1 MKIDTKVFE
10 SLVADVM
17 PAIQARTTLPILE
30 CVHVHSEGARLVV
43 EATNLELGIRSETED
58 VVIDDPIAFCVS
70 AKRLHRILKVI
81 DGELVIKHD
90 GGVLSIRDGS
100 SEFDLATLDP
110 DDYPPLPEVIDENV
124 VTFGDFKLQNALR
137 SVAYAISH
145 DEHRYILNGVSI
157 EFAGDHVDVV
167 ATDGRRLAHVG
178 IESEGGEFN
187 ALDGQK
193 LILSENAARSIGQ
206 NSNENLSLFCAS
218 NDVCVKSGDL
228 TIFAKAIE
236 GQFPNWRQVA
246 KKADHSVEI
255 KLNVADAITAIR
267 RVSIMADDK
276 VPNMVVRFANNECAL
291 SARGEYSGSA
301 SDAFAC
307 ECDGGNHVFSVN
319 PDYLADAIKSCGSEE
334 IEISLNANEASDSA
348 MVFSAGNYEAVLMPM
363 RYTAEHA
370 RPVGETNGKV
380 AAQIDAD
387 EEASDE

>member
-1 MKIDTKVFE
+1 MKIDSKVFE
-10 SLVADVM
+10 GLVADVM

-30 CVHVHSEGARLVV
+30 CVHVYSAGARLVV
-43 EATNLELGIRSETED
+43 EATNLELGIRSETWD

-81 DGELVIKHD
+81 NGELTIEHD
-90 GGVLSIRDGS
+90 GGMLSIRDGS

-110 DDYPPLPEVIDENV
+110 DDYPPLPEVDDENV
-124 VTFGDFKLQNALR
+124 VTFGDSKLQDALR
-137 SVAYAISH
+137 AVAYAISH

-178 IESEGGEFN
+178 IDSKCGEFN

-193 LILSENAARSIGQ
+193 LILAENAVRSIGQ

-228 TIFAKAIE
+228 TVFAKAIE

-246 KKADHSVEI
+246 RRPDESVGV
-255 KLNVADAITAIR
+255 KFSVSDAITAIR
-267 RVSIMADDK
+267 RVSIMADDIA
-276 VPNMVVRFANNECAL
+276 PNMVVRFKDNECHL

-301 SDAFAC
+301 NDSFKC
-307 ECDGGNHVFSVN
+307 EFEGDHVFSVN
-319 PDYLADAIKSCGSEE
+319 PAYMADAIKSCGSDD
-334 IEISLNANEASDSA
+334 IVIFLNANEASDSA
-348 MVFSAGNYEAVLMPM
+348 ILFTAGNYEAVLMPM
-363 RYTAEHA
+363 RYTAEYA
-370 RPVGETNGKV
+370 RPVGDTNGKV